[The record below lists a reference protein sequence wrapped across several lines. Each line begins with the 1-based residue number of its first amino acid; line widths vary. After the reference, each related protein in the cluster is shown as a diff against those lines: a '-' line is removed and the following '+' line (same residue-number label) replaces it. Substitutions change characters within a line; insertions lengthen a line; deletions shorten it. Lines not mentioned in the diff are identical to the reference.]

1 MTKAGMTVCKMATL
15 TFSTLCNAA
24 LCTLTVHMS
33 DQMEKEEKTTFS
45 ARIAPKESLA
55 RESSEQ
61 TWAAISLLCESTWEI
76 WPRYSFQLVSDK
88 V

>member
-15 TFSTLCNAA
+15 TFSTLRNAA

-45 ARIAPKESLA
+45 AQIALKESLA

-61 TWAAISLLCESTWEI
+61 TWGAIYILKSWQRVYMGNLAQIQLSTC
-76 WPRYSFQLVSDK
+76 K
-88 V
+88 